1 MTRARNRA
9 GGPGRYRFLLGVLVL
24 MLVIV
29 AGRLVQIQAIAGPEY
44 SAKAAE
50 QRTRDITLPPSR
62 GSIYDREGEPLAVSM
77 EARTIY
83 ATPHAVVDATGTAQA
98 LAKILDGDA
107 AQYAKALNKDSGFVY
122 IARKVDMDRAT
133 AVQRLELKGIGFLE
147 DSRRTY
153 PSGELACQILG
164 FVGVDDNGL
173 AGIEKQYDTL
183 LAGEAGTLLAE
194 RDPFGRIIP
203 GGITEQVEPTA
214 GKNLV
219 LTIDKD
225 IQYEAQV
232 LLTEAVQE
240 WDALSGTAIVM
251 NPRNGEIYAMA
262 TVPGFNPN
270 SLSDADPAT
279 YRARAITD
287 TYEPG
292 STVKSLTAAAV
303 VDAGLFGPDSSF
315 KLEPTIKVGGRT
327 ISEAHNR
334 PTVNWTLT
342 EIVTNSSNV
351 GAVKLGIAL
360 GPKGLYEAFDRF
372 GLTEKTGIDFPG
384 EAQGWL
390 PPVDDW
396 SSSTIATVP
405 FGQGISMTP
414 LQLARALSA
423 IASDGQLPTPHFLMG
438 LPEDPDAQLSWS
450 RIRAISEES
459 AATTREILKAVV
471 TEGTG
476 SNAAVPGYDVAGKT
490 GTAQKA
496 RTDGY
501 AGYAKNK
508 YIASFSGFLPAHDPQ
523 VLIIV
528 SLDEPSNS
536 IYGGT
541 VAAPTFSKLAAFT
554 VSHLKIP
561 PSSSVVSGSGDQT
574 STVGSDE

>member
-1 MTRARNRA
+1 MTRARNRT
-9 GGPGRYRFLLGVLVL
+9 GGPGRYRFLLGVLVV
-24 MLVIV
+24 MLLVV
-29 AGRLVQIQAIAGPEY
+29 AGRLVQIQAIA
-44 SAKAAE
+44 AADYAE
-50 QRTRDITLPPSR
+50 RATDQRTRDITLTPRR

-83 ATPHAVVDATGTAQA
+83 ATPHAVEDATGTAQA
-98 LAKILDGDA
+98 LAKILDGDVE
-107 AQYAKALNKDSGFVY
+107 QYSKALGKDSGFVY
-122 IARKVDMDRAT
+122 IARKVDMDRAA
-133 AVQRLELKGIGFLE
+133 AVEKLGLKGIGLLE

-153 PSGELACQILG
+153 PSGELACQTLG
-164 FVGVDDNGL
+164 FVGVDDEGL
-173 AGIEKQYDTL
+173 AGIEKHYDTL

-203 GGITEQVEPTA
+203 GGVTREVNPVN

-232 LLTEAVQE
+232 LLTEAVE
-240 WDALSGTAIVM
+240 TWNAKSGTAIVM
-251 NPRNGEIYAMA
+251 NPQDGEIYAMA

-270 SLSDADPAT
+270 DLSDADSESF
-279 YRARAITD
+279 RARAITD

-303 VDAGLFGPDSSF
+303 VDAGLFGPDSMF

-327 ISEAHNR
+327 IGEAHDR
-334 PTVNWTLT
+334 PTVNWSLT

-351 GAVKLGIAL
+351 GAVKLGVAL
-360 GPKGLYEAFDRF
+360 GPQGLYQAFDRF
-372 GLTEKTGIDFPG
+372 GLTEKTGVDYPG

-390 PPVDDW
+390 PPTDDW

-423 IASDGQLPTPHFLMG
+423 IASDGQLPTPHFLMA
-438 LPEDPDAQLSWS
+438 LPEDVDAELSWP
-450 RIRAISEES
+450 RVRAISEAS
-459 AATTREILKAVV
+459 AAATRDILKAVV
-471 TEGTG
+471 TDGTG
-476 SNAAVPGYDVAGKT
+476 ANAAVPGYEVAGKT

-508 YIASFSGFLPAHDPQ
+508 YVASFSGFLPASDPQ

-561 PSSSVVSGSGDQT
+561 PSSVIGRSGDQT
-574 STVGSDE
+574 STVGSNE